1 MTYASRIVVVCV
13 TLAVGACGGATA
25 GGKGAAV
32 PDPYAPEPSA
42 PPAATPP
49 ATDPVSPPVAATPGD
64 AKKPN
69 DPVRER
75 GAQLREAADLLDKA
89 SAARDRDARSFAEQL
104 FSSAELIVGPEALA
118 DLVPLFREGA
128 PPRVTTPTKKFAKD
142 ATPQP
147 EVEGDSEKDRPEPK
161 PKKGTLSGTI
171 TVDGKPM
178 AGDWGVVT
186 LSPVGRKS
194 LPPIPTARVM
204 EQRGRKFAPHVL
216 VVPTGSVV
224 AFPNF
229 DPFFH
234 NVFSTSQARPFDLG
248 LYRTNEAREVQFTEE
263 GAVRVGCNL
272 HANMAAFIV
281 VVNAPQYLV
290 TDATGKFT
298 FKSVEPGKYTL
309 RAYSERSS
317 RPITQEVEVKAGR
330 NDVSLGAVADAP
342 SGPLPDKFG
351 VSRGGKSSP

>member
-171 TVDGKPM
+171 TV
-178 AGDWGVVT
+178 
-186 LSPVGRKS
+186 
-194 LPPIPTARVM
+194 
-204 EQRGRKFAPHVL
+204 E
-216 VVPTGSVV
+216 
-224 AFPNF
+224 
-229 DPFFH
+229 
-234 NVFSTSQARPFDLG
+234 
-248 LYRTNEAREVQFTEE
+248 
-263 GAVRVGCNL
+263 
-272 HANMAAFIV
+272 
-281 VVNAPQYLV
+281 
-290 TDATGKFT
+290 
-298 FKSVEPGKYTL
+298 
-309 RAYSERSS
+309 
-317 RPITQEVEVKAGR
+317 
-330 NDVSLGAVADAP
+330 
-342 SGPLPDKFG
+342 
-351 VSRGGKSSP
+351 